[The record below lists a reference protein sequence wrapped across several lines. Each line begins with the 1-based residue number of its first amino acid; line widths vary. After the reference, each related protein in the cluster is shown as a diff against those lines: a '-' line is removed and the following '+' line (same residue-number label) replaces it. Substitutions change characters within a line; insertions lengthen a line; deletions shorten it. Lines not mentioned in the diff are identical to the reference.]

1 MDPPIAA
8 AGGHRDTELLRRFA
22 AGEPA
27 ACRTVE
33 RWARIVL
40 SFRAFGLSRED
51 REDVLQD
58 SLAAVWRLVVR
69 PEFRLTHGLRAVVRT
84 VVSARVIDRLRR
96 RRPQTALDETLADPA
111 RGPLEHTAAESEG
124 ARVRAALAELGPA
137 CRELI
142 RRHFFEELAYREMA
156 SLTGRNETTLRV
168 RMHQCLR
175 ALKRR
180 LEGSAA

>member
-1 MDPPIAA
+1 MDPPTPDP
-8 AGGHRDTELLRRFA
+8 GDHRDTELLRRFA

-33 RWARIVL
+33 RWGRIVL
-40 SFRAFGLSRED
+40 SFRAFGLTRED
-51 REDVLQD
+51 RDDILQD
-58 SLAAVWRLVVR
+58 ALAGVWRLVAR
-69 PEFRLTHGLRAVVRT
+69 PDFRLTHGLRAVVRT

-96 RRPQTALDETLADPA
+96 RRPQTELDETIVDPG
-111 RGPLEHTAAESEG
+111 RGPLEHAAVASEG
-124 ARVRAALAELGPA
+124 ARVRAALAGLGPA

-142 RRHFFEELAYREMA
+142 RRHFFEELPYREIARM
-156 SLTGRNETTLRV
+156 TGRNETTLRV